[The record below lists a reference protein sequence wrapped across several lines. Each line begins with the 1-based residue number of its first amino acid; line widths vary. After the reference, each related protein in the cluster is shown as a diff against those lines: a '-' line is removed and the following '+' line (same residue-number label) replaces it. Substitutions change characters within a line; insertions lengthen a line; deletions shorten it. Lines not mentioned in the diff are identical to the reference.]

1 MSEQFD
7 LRERVIWVVNDAVGA
22 IHKYQYLESR
32 TGISAR
38 KWKNMCNR
46 VQQPSVEMIAA
57 LAAEFRP
64 EYLEWMIH
72 GEVVAQKQSDPRDK
86 KDGDGFWSY
95 PALRG
100 EARRATLG
108 GLDAQAAAELT
119 NAFFEILDKRKPKSK
134 K

>member
-1 MSEQFD
+1 MTEIND

-22 IHKYQYLESR
+22 SHKYQYLESR

-64 EYLEWMIH
+64 NYLEWMIH
-72 GEVVAQKQSDPRDK
+72 GGVLAPEQINPQDK
-86 KDGDGFWSY
+86 KDSDGRWSH

-100 EARRATLG
+100 EERVLPQ
-108 GLDAQAAAELT
+108 GLDAQAAEELT
-119 NAFFEILDKRKPKSK
+119 DAFFELLEKRKKKRVKS
-134 K
+134 